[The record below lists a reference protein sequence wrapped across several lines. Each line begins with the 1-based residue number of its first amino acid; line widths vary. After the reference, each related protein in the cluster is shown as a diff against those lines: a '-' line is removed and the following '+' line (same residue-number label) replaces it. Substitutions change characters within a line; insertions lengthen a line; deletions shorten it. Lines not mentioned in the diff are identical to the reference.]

1 MRGQEHFHY
10 FMIRLARS
18 SAEPERL
25 SGLVE
30 CIGSGEKRTFGT
42 GEELIHLFTSWSIRL
57 VNMSPGQTDR
67 NAELKA

>member
-1 MRGQEHFHY
+1 MSGQEHFHY

-18 SAEPERL
+18 GAEPKRL

-30 CIGSGEKRTFGT
+30 CIGSGEKRSFGT
-42 GEELIHLFTSWSIRL
+42 GEELIHLFTSWSIRS

-67 NAELKA
+67 NAELEA